1 MDKKFEYRV
10 LNLAGDVGEALL
22 ENGSEVYRVENSV
35 CAVAEYFGF
44 YPQCFATLTCII
56 ITFENLNGEIIS
68 LVRRVKSRNTNLD
81 KVYKVSTLIKNIGN
95 YDIENLEKELENIT
109 KEKPYSFLVNIA
121 GNCIGASFFSILFR
135 KYK

>member
-95 YDIENLEKELENIT
+95 
-109 KEKPYSFLVNIA
+109 
-121 GNCIGASFFSILFR
+121 
-135 KYK
+135 